1 MICDFFNYS
10 FDKLSVTQDRNMK
23 KKHTAYKPPEAA
35 LTYSISIKS
44 SAQKELFGLAKNIA
58 GKIITAIDNL
68 SKNPRPTGVKKLKGS
83 KGDDFYRIRVT
94 DYRIIYT
101 IEDEV
106 RIIEILKVGH
116 RKEIY
121 R

>member
-1 MICDFFNYS
+1 
-10 FDKLSVTQDRNMK
+10 MK
-23 KKHTAYKPPEAA
+23 RKQAVNKSPETP
-35 LTYSISIKS
+35 LTYAISIKP
-44 SAQKELFGLAKNIA
+44 SAQKELLGLAKNIA
-58 GKIITAIDNL
+58 TKIIAAIDKL
-68 SKNPRPTGVKKLKGS
+68 SQNPRPTGVKKLKGS

-106 RIIEILKVGH
+106 RIIEVLKVGH